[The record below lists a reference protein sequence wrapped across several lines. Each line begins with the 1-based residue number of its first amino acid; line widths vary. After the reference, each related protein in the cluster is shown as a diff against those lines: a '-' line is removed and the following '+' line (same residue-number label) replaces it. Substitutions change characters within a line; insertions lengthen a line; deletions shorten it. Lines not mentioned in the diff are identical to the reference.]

1 MDYIKPTRMDRIVL
15 GITYTLL
22 FLGVLMIVGP
32 LIYVVVASFMEP
44 TALLNKGISF
54 DLSDYNLEGYKLI
67 LSDENIIRGFLNAL
81 LYSSVFTVIT
91 VTVCVFAGYPLSL
104 DAFIGRKIIMTLF
117 IITMFFGGGLIPT
130 YLVVKQLG
138 MLDSIWA
145 LVIPGAVS
153 VWNIIL
159 ARTFFRS
166 LPKELNEA
174 AKIDGGSDIMIFF
187 KIVLPLSKPI
197 VFVLALYA
205 FVGHWND
212 FFQSLIYL
220 DSQDKYPLQLVLR
233 RILILNK
240 VDPNIVASVKEQA
253 ELARLSELMKYA
265 AIVISSI
272 PLLVMY
278 PFFQKYFEK
287 GVMVGTLK

>member
-1 MDYIKPTRMDRIVL
+1 MDTIKPTRMDRIVL
-15 GITYTLL
+15 GIIYSLL
-22 FLGVLMIVGP
+22 FLFVVAIIGP
-32 LIYVVVASFMEP
+32 LIYMVVASFMEP

-54 DLSDYNLEGYKLI
+54 NLSDYNLEGYKMI
-67 LSDENIIRGFLNAL
+67 LSDDKIIGGFLNAL

-91 VTVCVFAGYPLSL
+91 VSVCVFAGYPLSL
-104 DAFIGRKIIMTLF
+104 DNFVGQKIIMTLF

-130 YLVVKQLG
+130 YLVVKSLG
-138 MLDSIWA
+138 MLDTIWA

-159 ARTFFRS
+159 ARTFFRG

-174 AKIDGGSDIMIFF
+174 AKIDGASDLMIFF
-187 KIVLPLSKPI
+187 KIVIPLSKPI
-197 VFVLALYA
+197 IFVLALYA

-220 DSQDKYPLQLVLR
+220 ESPDKYPLQLVLR

-240 VDPNIVASVKEQA
+240 VDPNIVASIKEQA
-253 ELARLSELMKYA
+253 RLARLSEMMKYA
-265 AIVISSI
+265 AIVISSL

-287 GVMVGTLK
+287 GVMVGSLK

>member
-54 DLSDYNLEGYKLI
+54 DVADYNLEGYKLI
-67 LSDENIIRGFLNAL
+67 LSDDNILRGFLNAL

-104 DAFIGRKIIMTLF
+104 DAFIGRKMIMTLF

-138 MLDSIWA
+138 MLDTIWA

-187 KIVLPLSKPI
+187 RIVLPLSKPI

-240 VDPNIVASVKEQA
+240 VDPNIIASVKEQA

-287 GVMVGTLK
+287 GVMVGSLK

>member
-1 MDYIKPTRMDRIVL
+1 MDSIKPTKMDRIVL
-15 GITYTLL
+15 GIIYTLL
-22 FLGVLMIVGP
+22 FLFVVAIIGP
-32 LIYVVVASFMEP
+32 LIYMVVASFMEP

-54 DLSDYNLEGYKLI
+54 NLSDYNLEGYKMI
-67 LSDENIIRGFLNAL
+67 LSDDKIIGGFLNAL

-91 VTVCVFAGYPLSL
+91 VSVCVFAGYPLSL
-104 DAFIGRKIIMTLF
+104 DNFVGQKIIMTLF

-130 YLVVKQLG
+130 YLVVKSLG
-138 MLDSIWA
+138 MLDTIWA

-159 ARTFFRS
+159 ARTFFRG

-174 AKIDGGSDIMIFF
+174 AKIDGASDLMIFF
-187 KIVLPLSKPI
+187 KIVIPLSKPI
-197 VFVLALYA
+197 IFVLALYA

-220 DSQDKYPLQLVLR
+220 ESPDKYPLQLVLR

-240 VDPNIVASVKEQA
+240 VDPNIVASIKEQA
-253 ELARLSELMKYA
+253 RLARLSEMMKYA
-265 AIVISSI
+265 AIVISSV

-287 GVMVGTLK
+287 GVMVGSLK

>member
-1 MDYIKPTRMDRIVL
+1 MDSIKPTKMDRIVL
-15 GITYTLL
+15 GVIFTLL
-22 FLGVLMIVGP
+22 VLLVVAIIGP
-32 LIYVVVASFMEP
+32 LIYMVVASFMEP
-44 TALLNKGISF
+44 TALLNKGLSF
-54 DLSDYNLEGYKLI
+54 DFSDYSLEGYRMI
-67 LSDENIIRGFLNAL
+67 LSDDKIIGGFLNAL

-91 VTVCVFAGYPLSL
+91 VSVCVFAGYPLSL
-104 DAFIGRKIIMTLF
+104 DDFVGRKIIMTLF

-130 YLVVKQLG
+130 YLVVKSLG
-138 MLDSIWA
+138 MLDTIWA

-159 ARTFFRS
+159 ARTFFRG
-166 LPKELNEA
+166 LPKEMNEA
-174 AKIDGGSDIMIFF
+174 AKIDGASDFTIFF
-187 KIVLPLSKPI
+187 SIIIPLSKPI

-220 DSQDKYPLQLVLR
+220 ENQDKYPLQLVLR

-240 VDPNIVASVKEQA
+240 VDPNIVSSIKEQA

-265 AIVISSI
+265 AIVVSSL

-287 GVMVGTLK
+287 GVMVGSLK

>member
-1 MDYIKPTRMDRIVL
+1 MEFIKPTKMDRIVL
-15 GITYTLL
+15 AIAYSLL
-22 FLGVLMIVGP
+22 FLFVLAIVGP
-32 LIYVVVASFMEP
+32 LIYMIIASFMEP
-44 TALLNKGISF
+44 TALLNKGLSF
-54 DLSDYNLEGYKLI
+54 QAADYNLEGYKMI
-67 LSDENIIRGFLNAL
+67 LADDKIIGGFLNAL

-104 DAFIGRKIIMTLF
+104 DNFVGRKIIMTLF

-130 YLVVKQLG
+130 YLVVKSLG
-138 MLDSIWA
+138 MIDTIWA

-174 AKIDGGSDIMIFF
+174 AKIDGASDFMIFF
-187 KIVLPLSKPI
+187 RIVIPLSKPI

-220 DSQDKYPLQLVLR
+220 ESPDKYPLQLVLR

-240 VDPNIVASVKEQA
+240 VDPNIVSSIQEQA
-253 ELARLSELMKYA
+253 ELARLSEMMKYA

-287 GVMVGTLK
+287 GVMVGSLK

>member
-1 MDYIKPTRMDRIVL
+1 MDNIKPTKMDRIVL

-22 FLGVLMIVGP
+22 FLGVLVIVGP
-32 LIYVVVASFMEP
+32 LIYVVAASFMEP

-54 DLSDYNLEGYKLI
+54 NIADYNLEGYRMI
-67 LSDENIIRGFLNAL
+67 LSDDNIIGGFLNAL

-104 DAFIGRKIIMTLF
+104 DAFVGRKIIMTLF

-138 MLDSIWA
+138 MLDTIWA

-174 AKIDGGSDIMIFF
+174 AKIDGASDLMIFF

-220 DSQDKYPLQLVLR
+220 ESQDKYPLQLVLR

-240 VDPNIVASVKEQA
+240 VDPNIVSSIQEQA

-265 AIVISSI
+265 AIVVSSI

-287 GVMVGTLK
+287 GVMVGSLK

>member
-1 MDYIKPTRMDRIVL
+1 MDSIKPTKMDRIVL
-15 GITYTLL
+15 SIIYTLL
-22 FLGVLMIVGP
+22 VLLVVAIIGP
-32 LIYVVVASFMEP
+32 LIYMVVASFMEP
-44 TALLNKGISF
+44 TALLNKGLSF
-54 DLSDYNLEGYKLI
+54 DFSDYSLEGYRMI
-67 LSDENIIRGFLNAL
+67 LSDDKIIGGFLNAL

-91 VTVCVFAGYPLSL
+91 VSVCVFAGYPLSL
-104 DAFIGRKIIMTLF
+104 DNFVGRKIIMTLF

-130 YLVVKQLG
+130 YLVVKSLG
-138 MLDSIWA
+138 MLDTIWA

-159 ARTFFRS
+159 ARTFFRG
-166 LPKELNEA
+166 LPKEMNEA
-174 AKIDGGSDIMIFF
+174 AKIDGASDFTIFF
-187 KIVLPLSKPI
+187 SIIIPLSKPI

-220 DSQDKYPLQLVLR
+220 ENQDKYPLQLVLR

-240 VDPNIVASVKEQA
+240 VDPNIVSSIKEQA

-265 AIVISSI
+265 AIVISSL

-287 GVMVGTLK
+287 GVMVGSLK